1 MLPPGPRAPAL
12 WQFLRWVY
20 RPLELLDEYHER
32 FGSWF
37 TLRFPHRLT
46 LVFTSDPEAIKDVF
60 AADPDSVHAGEP
72 NIVLLPLLGPR
83 SLLLLDGPA
92 HRRARRLLMPP
103 FHGERMQAYGR
114 TMAQIATRHAASW
127 PRGTSFRLHPALQAL
142 TLDVILGTVFG
153 MSEDTRVD
161 ELRDLL
167 ARILNANS
175 NPAGLLRNAL
185 FLNRE
190 GHPPFAKL
198 QERLGMLTDWGRFA
212 AQRCRIDAIV
222 YEEIAR
228 RRAAPDPRRDDVL
241 SLLVQSRT
249 TEGEALTDGE
259 IRDEL
264 ITLLIA
270 GHETTSASGCW
281 VLHRLATH
289 ADVRARL
296 LAELDRAFGSGPI
309 DPAELGALPYLDA
322 VVNESLRL
330 DPVVLFVW
338 RVLQRPLQLGGRQLP
353 AGVAIAPCP
362 YLVHRRP
369 ELWPD
374 PERFDPER
382 FLARKPAPWEFL
394 PFGGGGRRCIGMAFA
409 LYELKIVTAQLARL
423 VDLRPPEG
431 TRTTPV
437 RRWIT
442 LAPKDGMPMI
452 AEPARSPE
460 QC

>member
-37 TLRFPHRLT
+37 TLRFPHRLA

-153 MSEDTRVD
+153 MNEDTRVD

-167 ARILNANS
+167 ARILDANS
-175 NPAGLLRNAL
+175 NPAGLLRSAL

-198 QERLGMLTDWGRFA
+198 QERLGTLTDWGRFV
-212 AQRCRIDAIV
+212 AQRRRINAIV

-249 TEGEALTDGE
+249 TEGKALTDGE

-281 VLHRLATH
+281 VLHRLAAH

-309 DPAELGALPYLDA
+309 DPAELGALPYL
-322 VVNESLRL
+322 
-330 DPVVLFVW
+330 
-338 RVLQRPLQLGGRQLP
+338 
-353 AGVAIAPCP
+353 
-362 YLVHRRP
+362 VHRRQ

-409 LYELKIVTAQLARL
+409 LYELKIVTAQLTRL

-431 TRTTPV
+431 ARTTPV

-452 AEPARSPE
+452 AEPARSPDGAATSTRGT
-460 QC
+460 